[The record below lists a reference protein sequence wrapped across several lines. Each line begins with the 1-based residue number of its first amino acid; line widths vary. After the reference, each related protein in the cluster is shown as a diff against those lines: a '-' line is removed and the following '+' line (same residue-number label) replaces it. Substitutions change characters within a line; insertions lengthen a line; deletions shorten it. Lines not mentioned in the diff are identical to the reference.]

1 MAAEVYG
8 EAGNSSISPP
18 FQVSGV
24 GGNLSTTVNKQTG
37 VAQIFRANA
46 LNTQQSVGTFDPKS
60 KKFTAQKD
68 SNGNLIL
75 NQQEIKSLSSPTA
88 TSAITDAASKTATKG
103 LIAEGKDPATAKKE
117 ADSLTNPSAPTTPG
131 ETDGQAPPPSDTDID
146 AFGGEVNSPNKEGTR
161 TQYEDVRYP
170 ADLALEHQDCIK
182 FSILEYKPSLA
193 KRSNTST
200 GQSISRIVEV
210 KDGVPQI
217 GKKPLGTITLPIP
230 AGINDSNTVG
240 WQEDTINKL
249 QEQFGAVAQGFI
261 SGGAAGAEPPA
272 QSASNTFSDAVKS
285 GDLQKQLSG
294 LIAGEAV
301 GKPGIQQRTTGTIF
315 NNNLELLF
323 NGPSLRSFA
332 FSFKLSPRNAPE
344 AKNIMKIIRFF
355 KQAMSIKRSKTSLLL
370 KTPHTFAISYIT
382 SNKQHPYLN
391 KFKECALTGF
401 NVDYTPEG
409 QYMTYMSS
417 NVNER
422 SMISYQISLT
432 FQELEP
438 VFDDDYGN
446 EAPQN
451 ILNVGY

>member
-46 LNTQQSVGTFDPKS
+46 LNTQQSVGTFDPKT

-88 TSAITDAASKTATKG
+88 TSAISDAASKTATKG
-103 LIAEGKDPATAKKE
+103 LIAEGKDPTTAKKE
-117 ADSLTNPSAPTTPG
+117 ADSLTNPSAPTTTG
-131 ETDGQAPPPSDTDID
+131 ETDGQAPATEEDVA
-146 AFGGEVNSPNKEGTR
+146 AFGEELNSPNKEGTR

-170 ADLALEHQDCIK
+170 VDLALEHQDCIK

-261 SGGAAGAEPPA
+261 SGGAAGATPA
-272 QSASNTFSDAVKS
+272 AQGASNTFSDAVKS

-294 LIAGEAV
+294 MIAGAAV
-301 GKPGIQQRTTGTIF
+301 SNSSIQQRTTGTIF

-355 KQAMSIKRSKTSLLL
+355 KQAMSVKRSKTSLLL

-417 NVNER
+417 DIDER